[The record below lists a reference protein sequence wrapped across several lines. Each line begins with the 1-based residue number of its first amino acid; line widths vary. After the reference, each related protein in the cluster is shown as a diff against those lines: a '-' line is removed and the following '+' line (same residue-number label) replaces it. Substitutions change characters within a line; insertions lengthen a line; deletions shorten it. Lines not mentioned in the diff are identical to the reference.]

1 MANIHRGESSFTHE
15 GRSYNLVVDFNA
27 FAEAEDAADMDL
39 DDLLKALSPQVDAR
53 GKVTKKPRLKH
64 LGAMMFGAL
73 REHHPD
79 ISHADAI
86 RLLNADDAGAAIGKA
101 LTAALPKP
109 AESTEGK
116 ARAVAGTGAKR
127 KRTGRQKG

>member
-15 GRSYNLVVDFNA
+15 GRSYDLVVDFNA
-27 FAEAEDAADMDL
+27 FAEAEDAADMEL
-39 DDLLKALSPQVDAR
+39 DDLLRALSPKVDEK
-53 GKVTKKPRLKH
+53 GNVTKKPRLKH

-86 RLLNADDAGAAIGKA
+86 RLLNADGAGAAIGKA
-101 LTAALPKP
+101 LTAALPKKV
-109 AESTEGK
+109 ASTEGK
-116 ARAVAGTGAKR
+116 VPAPDGTGTKPKKTGPPKR
-127 KRTGRQKG
+127 